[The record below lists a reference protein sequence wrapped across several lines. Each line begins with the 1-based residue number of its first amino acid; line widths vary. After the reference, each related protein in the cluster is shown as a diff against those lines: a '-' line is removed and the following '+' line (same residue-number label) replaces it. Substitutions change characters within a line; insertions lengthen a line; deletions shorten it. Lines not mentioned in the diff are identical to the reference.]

1 MDIILVLVGL
11 AGITLLALMAW
22 LFRAVRARQWISA
35 LGLAGGVGAIA
46 GLSFIILL
54 PLYLDSHLPDTSLEP
69 LPQSAI
75 KIEADGLQAV
85 FDGKAHRGT
94 LYDPERETWIWYE
107 ENHASDGT
115 IAGLGGLLT
124 GPETWSWSGI
134 WAVENKEICRTY
146 GERFHCGHVF
156 LTDDGYVETD
166 HTDRVDMQFLVLP
179 DAQYVTG
186 SARHLGQNDIRSELI
201 GQALLGDLL
210 VYQSD
215 PAFHAHFQDNEANL
229 FVQRG
234 VGHAHYNRY
243 EEGTY
248 KLQGDQ
254 LCLIKTFDLPH
265 QCLSVYHL
273 GDEYA
278 FARDDGRII
287 LGGTLDADS
296 ADTAQD

>member
-11 AGITLLALMAW
+11 AGIMLLALMAW
-22 LFRAVRARQWISA
+22 LVRAVRSRQWMSA

-46 GLSFIILL
+46 GLSLIILL
-54 PLYLDSHLPDTSLEP
+54 PLYLDSHLPDSALEP
-69 LPQSAI
+69 LPQSAV
-75 KIEADGLQAV
+75 KIEAEGLQAV
-85 FDGKAHRGT
+85 FQGKAHRGI
-94 LYDPERETWIWYE
+94 LYDLERKTWIWYE
-107 ENHASDGT
+107 ENHADDGT

-134 WAVENKEICRTY
+134 WAVEGQEICRTY

-166 HTDRVDMQFLVLP
+166 HDGRVDMQFQVLP

-186 SARHLGQNDIRSELI
+186 TARLLDQNDIRNELI
-201 GQALLGDLL
+201 GQALL

-215 PAFHAHFQDNEANL
+215 PAFHAHFQGNEANL

-234 VGHAHYNRY
+234 IGHAHYNRY

-248 KLQGDQ
+248 GLEGDQ
-254 LCLIKTFDLPH
+254 LCLMQTFDLPS

-278 FARDDGRII
+278 FARNDGRIV
-287 LGGTLDADS
+287 LGGTLDAVS
-296 ADTAQD
+296 QDTAQE